1 MIDWT
6 GTATATVVFIDED
19 PSTMIDGLSAMRQ
32 VRYFGQHF
40 GADLLGCPLHFSSH
54 HCQA

>member
-19 PSTMIDGLSAMRQ
+19 PSTMIDGLPAMRQ